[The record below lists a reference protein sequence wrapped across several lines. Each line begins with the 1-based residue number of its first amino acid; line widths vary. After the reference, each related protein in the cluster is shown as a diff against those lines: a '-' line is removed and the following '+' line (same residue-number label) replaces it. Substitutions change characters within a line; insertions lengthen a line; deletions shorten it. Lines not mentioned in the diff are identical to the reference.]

1 MGTEHTTARDMAPI
15 FVELGK
21 ALFLCQSLEVSLR
34 ALNAQLARD
43 DAEEED
49 AFGTSWDFY
58 SNESLGQ
65 LINSLRKR
73 VDISAELSDYLES
86 GLKIRNEI
94 VHDSMTRNV
103 DRFAH
108 HQGRLEVAAELAF
121 MKKEIKKRIVR
132 VNRLLDTLFAK
143 DVAANAELKQN
154 ANQLWTFI
162 NEVSGQGK

>member
-1 MGTEHTTARDMAPI
+1 MAIEPTTASDMAPI

-21 ALFLCQSLEVSLR
+21 TLFLCQSLEVSLR

-43 DAEEED
+43 DAEEEE
-49 AFGTSWDFY
+49 AFAASWDFY

-73 VDISAELSDYLES
+73 VDISADLSDYLES

-103 DRFAH
+103 DRFTH
-108 HQGRLEVAAELAF
+108 PQGRLEVAAELAF

-143 DVAANAELKQN
+143 DVAANGALKQN
-154 ANQLWTFI
+154 ADALWAFI
-162 NEVSGQGK
+162 NQVSGPD